1 MKKTF
6 YEKIN
11 KRYVPVKEYDDEL
24 VSALPKGNHL
34 VMCYPGGRS
43 TRYNI
48 DPDYAALIAAS
59 RVAVDVMAQAMVK
72 ASEMRPKKTPLTT
85 EQKQAWDNLKKAFGD
100 DMYTLQIDSA
110 HDVAQAGLDA
120 LQKAAK
126 ELYSTHPSVQ
136 TALDHLNLLNKLTKE
151 TA

>member
-11 KRYVPVKEYDDEL
+11 KRYVPVREYDPDL
-24 VSALPKGNHL
+24 ITALPKGNHL

-72 ASEMRPKKTPLTT
+72 ASEMRPKKTPLTP

>member
-11 KRYVPVKEYDDEL
+11 KRYVPVREYDPDL
-24 VSALPKGNHL
+24 ITALPKGNHL

-72 ASEMRPKKTPLTT
+72 ASEMRPKKTPLTP

-100 DMYTLQIDSA
+100 DMYTLQVDSA
-110 HDVAQAGLDA
+110 HNVAQAGLDA
-120 LQKAAK
+120 LQRAAK

>member
-11 KRYVPVKEYDDEL
+11 KRYVPVREYDDDL

-72 ASEMRPKKTPLTT
+72 ASEMRPKKTPLTP

-100 DMYTLQIDSA
+100 DMYTLHIDSA
-110 HDVAQAGLDA
+110 HDVAQAGLNA
-120 LQKAAK
+120 LQKSAK
-126 ELYSTHPSVQ
+126 ELYSTNPSVQ
-136 TALDHLNLLNKLTKE
+136 ATLDHLYLLTKLTKE

>member
-1 MKKTF
+1 MKKLF

-11 KRYVPVKEYDDEL
+11 KRYVPVREYDSDL
-24 VSALPKGNHL
+24 ITALPKGNHL
-34 VMCYPGGRS
+34 IMCYPGGRS

-59 RVAVDVMAQAMVK
+59 RVAVDVMAQAIVK

-100 DMYTLQIDSA
+100 DMYTLHIDSA
-110 HDVAQAGLDA
+110 HDVAQAGLNA
-120 LQKAAK
+120 LQRAAK
-126 ELYSTHPSVQ
+126 ELYSTNPSVQ
-136 TALDHLNLLNKLTKE
+136 AALDHLNLLTKLTKE